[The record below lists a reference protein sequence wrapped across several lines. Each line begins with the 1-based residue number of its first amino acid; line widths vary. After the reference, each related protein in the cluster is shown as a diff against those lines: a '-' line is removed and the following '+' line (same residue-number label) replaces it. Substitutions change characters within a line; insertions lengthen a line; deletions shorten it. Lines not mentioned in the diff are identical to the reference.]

1 MNVFSILRL
10 ASKALSTYRK
20 LTKGNKINRRIVR
33 YSLNRKT
40 STILKSAAYK
50 ALGGYDIWGD
60 WKLFKEEKPKATKQ
74 ETPKETKTKEYAI
87 YKMWK
92 SLSESQKK
100 QFREWFR
107 QKAMSQARVARSFT
121 FENELRKLQAR
132 VTRISNKYFLAR
144 KQLTRSEKEFVATF
158 SEFFGEM
165 ENKKGAKLL
174 KNATHKGYG
183 WFVTRSSWLLRFKY
197 EGEKGKDKKGE
208 LLTKMVRSGKIY
220 VFPNFPYVEYV
231 LLKNCSGSI
240 GKYWWNKWLW
250 RYSTNSSKYSKYWFK
265 GRKR

>member
-20 LTKGNKINRRIVR
+20 LTKGNKIGRKIVR
-33 YSLNRKT
+33 YNLRTKNLSFFKNIT
-40 STILKSAAYK
+40 QQT
-50 ALGGYDIWGD
+50 LGGYDIWGG
-60 WKLFKEEKPKATKQ
+60 FNEEKPREKKQ
-74 ETPKETKTKEYAI
+74 REYAI